1 MASLDSAAP
10 LPAAVQALV
19 EKEAIR
25 DLLGRC
31 FRGADRELPALAESC
46 HPPDG
51 NINLGIYNGSAREF
65 FAGTEKF
72 RAPMLAVHHHIGQSN
87 IELDGDTAVGETY
100 VLATYVAPGADGPL
114 TTVLMTR
121 YLDRFEKR
129 DGEWKIT
136 DRRVAFDAQL
146 DVPGGLPTMA
156 PEQVWG
162 SRGDSDP
169 SHALLAS
176 LDG

>member
-1 MASLDSAAP
+1 MATLDSASAV
-10 LPAAVQALV
+10 PAALQALI

-25 DLLGRC
+25 ELLARC
-31 FRGADRELPALAESC
+31 FRGSDRELQALAESC

-51 NINLGIYNGSAREF
+51 NINLGIYNGPVSGF
-65 FAGTEKF
+65 FAGTAAF
-72 RAPMLAVHHHIGQSN
+72 RAPMLAVHHHIGQST
-87 IELDGDTAVGETY
+87 IELDGDAAVGETY
-100 VLATYVAPGADGPL
+100 VLATYVLPGADGPQ

-129 DGEWKIT
+129 GGEWKIT

-146 DVPGGLPTMA
+146 DVPGGPPTMA

-162 SRGDSDP
+162 SRDDSDP
-169 SHALLAS
+169 SHALFAS
-176 LDG
+176 LAG